1 MTILFQWL
9 DITLYRV
16 LGFKEIRNKNN
27 IIIRDNNMEGKK
39 AKLLNMNVSAIFP
52 SRIFFLR
59 LLEILVLFYGSD
71 SQGKG

>member
-16 LGFKEIRNKNN
+16 LGFKGTSNKNN

>member
-16 LGFKEIRNKNN
+16 LGFKEIWNKNN

-59 LLEILVLFYGSD
+59 LLEIFVLFYGND
-71 SQGKG
+71 SQGKE

>member
-59 LLEILVLFYGSD
+59 LLDIFVSFYGSD
-71 SQGKG
+71 SQGKK